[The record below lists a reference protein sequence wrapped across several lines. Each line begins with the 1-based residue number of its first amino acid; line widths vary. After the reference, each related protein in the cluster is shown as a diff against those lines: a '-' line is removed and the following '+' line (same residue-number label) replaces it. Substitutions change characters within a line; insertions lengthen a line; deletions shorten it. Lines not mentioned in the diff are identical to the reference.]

1 MSNPTRNRL
10 QRGQSTVEYV
20 VICVVL
26 AGALFASQSSV
37 GQQLTQ
43 AIRSFYADLTFFF
56 SLP

>member
-1 MSNPTRNRL
+1 MSNPTQIGL

-26 AGALFASQSSV
+26 AAALFASQSSV

-43 AIRSFYADLTFFF
+43 AIRAFYADLTFFF

>member
-1 MSNPTRNRL
+1 MSKSTRILR

-20 VICVVL
+20 VICVAL
-26 AGALFASQSSV
+26 AAALFASHSSV

-43 AIRSFYADLTFFF
+43 AIRTFYADLTFFF